1 MLKIE
6 DLKEVSRSIV
16 AKLFR
21 CTPTNI
27 NRLVER
33 GMPQLKNGRYDL
45 FEVVGWRLD
54 EIALMGGK
62 AESKESQKWLIRWRR
77 SKALRDE
84 FAHKREAGEY
94 IGKSEA
100 IAQRTKLINY
110 TVGVLENLPARLSG
124 QLVGKNDRTEIANII
139 DLEVAAMRHVL
150 ADGLPYSDQTA
161 EAVINRMGGL
171 SPRQA
176 LVEKVRAQAGMPVF
190 MDYDPRRKVFVDQ
203 RDGTEVSAVDVE
215 SYIKKFPY
223 KKKTENGKLS

>member
-21 CTPTNI
+21 CTSTNI

-62 AESKESQKWLIRWRR
+62 AESKEAQKWLIRWRR

-84 FAHKREAGEY
+84 FAHKREAGDFVPVEAVKGEY
-94 IGKSEA
+94 QARLQVLVAGLLAYTDRLPPLLAGKSREEIRETLADETELLMHAFYQKGQYTPA
-100 IAQRTKLINY
+100 IA
-110 TVGVLENLPARLSG
+110 E
-124 QLVGKNDRTEIANII
+124 E
-139 DLEVAAMRHVL
+139 VL
-150 ADGLPYSDQTA
+150 AELGGKT
-161 EAVINRMGGL
+161 NRL
-171 SPRQA
+171 RRNEKCDWYQRQQR
-176 LVEKVRAQAGMPVF
+176 EKTN
-190 MDYDPRRKVFVDQ
+190 DS
-203 RDGTEVSAVDVE
+203 TTS
-215 SYIKKFPY
+215 
-223 KKKTENGKLS
+223 